1 MAAAGG
7 CFLKP
12 DQVAVPDRCSPLGVR
27 ITGAVRHSALPI
39 CRVTFFRRSSPA
51 VTKAGSS
58 YADEPAGR
66 RQ

>member
-27 ITGAVRHSALPI
+27 ITGGALPI
-39 CRVTFFRRSSPA
+39 CRVTFSRRSSPA